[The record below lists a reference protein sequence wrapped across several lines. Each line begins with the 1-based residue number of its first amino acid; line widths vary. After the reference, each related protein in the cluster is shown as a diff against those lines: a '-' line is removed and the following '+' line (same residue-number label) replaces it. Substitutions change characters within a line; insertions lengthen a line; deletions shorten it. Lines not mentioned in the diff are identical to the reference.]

1 MDTYLGENLEKVKIS
16 TPYLIGSQCHEI
28 LTVVTS
34 VFSVIVL
41 CSLLEIFVVHDF
53 STVLHNKLNWF
64 LNSSVR
70 RANFY

>member
-16 TPYLIGSQCHEI
+16 TPYLIGSQWHEI

-34 VFSVIVL
+34 VFSVIML

-53 STVLHNKLNWF
+53 STVLHNKLIPEQ
-64 LNSSVR
+64 
-70 RANFY
+70 

>member
-16 TPYLIGSQCHEI
+16 TPYLIGSQWHEI

-34 VFSVIVL
+34 VFSVIML

-53 STVLHNKLNWF
+53 STVLHNKL
-64 LNSSVR
+64 VPEQ
-70 RANFY
+70 